1 MENNPNQ
8 TAGGRS
14 EKLPFWDTGL
24 PFEDRARDLLGR
36 MTLEEKLNILIE
48 TSEANE
54 RLGIPKYYHGNEALH
69 GVVRPGK
76 YTVFPQAVAFG
87 SMFDTDLMEEI
98 AGAIS
103 DESRA
108 MHHHG
113 QEIAAR
119 DNQFGGRYSGL
130 LTFWSPDLNL
140 CRDPRWGRTGE
151 TYGEDPF
158 LAGKTGAAFVR
169 GLQGKDPKYLKAV
182 ATPKHF
188 TANNEEHNRFSCNAR
203 MSEKSF
209 REYHLEPFRI
219 AVKEGRPAAVMAAY
233 NAINGIPCHENRRLL
248 TDILRGEWGFD
259 GYVVSDCSGV
269 ARLWDAH
276 KRYEDPADAA
286 SAAMN
291 AGVDLECGG
300 YAAYE
305 HMYTEFLAGQTE
317 KGKTTE
323 ERIDEACLRVLT
335 ARFRLGQFD
344 PDEDVP
350 FSKIPL
356 SAVGCAKHRELAKQ
370 SALESIVLLKNDG
383 VLPIAKDKTIAL
395 VGSNAALC
403 QFGDYSGV
411 PLNPPVSP
419 KDGMTAEYG
428 AAVTAVPWK
437 WKPGGQTYRILDSAH
452 LLSPDGEPGLRGEYY
467 ANAGFLGDPLVRTDP
482 AVDFTWNDQM
492 PDSFVTTLQYSV
504 RWTGEIRPE
513 TTGVYLLRLKWSG
526 SAPCEKPT
534 ITLDGKDLGQEAA
547 VSLEA
552 GGRYAVTVEYQKAAE
567 DPSIRLEWAEPE
579 NGIGDPFAEEIAAA
593 ERADVTVAVMGL
605 GREYE
610 MEGRD
615 RETLGLP
622 PEQEEFLSRLFDTG
636 KPVVVVLVNGSPL
649 SVPEVERR
657 AAAVIEA
664 WYPGE
669 RGGEAL
675 AELISG
681 KENFSGRLCATFPVS
696 EDDLPAFDDYEM
708 EHGRT
713 YMYAK
718 KPPLWPFGF
727 GLSYTRYAY
736 SEPEIRKTAGGFE
749 ISAAVENVGDAAGE
763 EVAELYLDSA
773 GMEGQPRYRLRGFCR
788 IALGA
793 GEIRTV
799 VFRLTEEDFTLYGPD
814 GNARF
819 CPGVYT
825 AYVGG
830 SQPDERSR
838 ELGAAET
845 VSAAVRVGLE

>member
-1 MENNPNQ
+1 MNPYQ
-8 TAGGRS
+8 
-14 EKLPFWDTGL
+14 DTTKS
-24 PFEDRARDLLGR
+24 FEERAADLLSR

-69 GVVRPGK
+69 GVVRPGR
-76 YTVFPQAVAFG
+76 YTVFPQAIAFG
-87 SMFDTDLMEEI
+87 AMFDPALMEEI
-98 AGAIS
+98 TDAIS

-113 QEIAAR
+113 EAIAAR

-151 TYGEDPF
+151 TYGEDPY

-169 GLQGKDPKYLKAV
+169 GLQGKDPRYLKAV
-182 ATPKHF
+182 STPKHF
-188 TANNEEHNRFSCNAR
+188 TANNEEHNRFECNAK

-219 AVKEGRPAAVMAAY
+219 AVKEGHPAAVMAAY

-317 KGKTTE
+317 KGKTSE
-323 ERIDEACLRVLT
+323 ARIDEACLRVLT

-344 PDEDVP
+344 PEEDVP

-356 SAVGCAKHRELAKQ
+356 SAVGCEKHRNLALK

-383 VLPIAKDKTIAL
+383 VLPVSKEKTVAL
-395 VGSNAALC
+395 VGNNASVC
-403 QFGDYSGV
+403 QFGDYSGK

-419 KDGMTAEYG
+419 KDGLTAEYG
-428 AAVTAVPWK
+428 AAVECVPWK
-437 WKPGGQTYRILDSAH
+437 WRPDGQTYVTVDAAH
-452 LLSPDGEPGLRGEYY
+452 LRTPDGGEGLLGAYY
-467 ANAGFLGDPLVRTDP
+467 ANAGFLGEPKTRADE
-482 AVDFTWNDQM
+482 AVDFAWNDQM
-492 PDSFVTTLQYSV
+492 PDSYITTVQYSV
-504 RWTGEIRPE
+504 RWTGALCPE
-513 TTGVYLLRLKWSG
+513 VTGVYLLRLKWSG
-526 SAPCEKPT
+526 SAPCEKPVV
-534 ITLDGKDLGQEAA
+534 TLDGREIGQEAA
-547 VSLEA
+547 VPLEA
-552 GGRYAVTVEYQKAAE
+552 GRQYPIVIEYRKAAE
-567 DPSIRLEWAEPE
+567 NPSIRLEWAVPA
-579 NGIGDPFAEEIAAA
+579 GDIKDPFAEEIAAA
-593 ERADVTVAVMGL
+593 ERADVTVAVVGL

-610 MEGRD
+610 CEGRD

-622 PEQEEFLSRLFDTG
+622 PEQCAFLTRLFDTG
-636 KPVVVVLVNGSPL
+636 KPVVVVLINGSPL
-649 SVPEVERR
+649 SVPEVEER

-675 AELISG
+675 ALLISG
-681 KENFSGRLCATFPVS
+681 RENFSGRLPATFPVS
-696 EDDLPAFDDYEM
+696 EADLPPFDDYEM

-713 YMYAK
+713 YMYAEK
-718 KPPLWPFGF
+718 KPLWSFGF
-727 GLSYTRYAY
+727 GLSYTRFAY
-736 SEPEIRKTAGGFE
+736 SGPAVKRTPEGWEVSVT
-749 ISAAVENVGDAAGE
+749 VENAGDRAGE
-763 EVAELYLDSA
+763 EVVQLYLDSA
-773 GMEGQPRYRLRGFCR
+773 GLHGQPKYRLRGFCR
-788 IALGA
+788 ITLAP
-793 GEIRTV
+793 GERQICA
-799 VFRLTEEDFTLYGPD
+799 FHLAEEDFTLYDTD
-814 GNARF
+814 GTAALRN
-819 CPGVYT
+819 GEYT
-825 AYVGG
+825 AFLGG
-830 SQPDERSR
+830 SLPDERSR
-838 ELGAAET
+838 ELGAASC
-845 VSAAVRVGLE
+845 VSVPVRI